1 MEEHS
6 GSAESLSHALLEFVA
21 AVGVGL
27 TGATLSGLR
36 GRLGATVDGRRIG
49 KNQVT
54 WLNAFEPIYARPDHI
69 GVSEAMKRIRDAPP
83 AGYTVRLHGNVW
95 ALCNLG
101 RTDDPRRHLSSL
113 GRFRRARQ
121 LPAQAVSMIHK
132 AKGLEFNHVLLC
144 PVDRHQFPNGP
155 LGARLLYVA
164 KVVRAGRSELP
175 SQPMLCR
182 LTFVSNERTNMETT
196 LVDIRRRDRDAEG
209 LSSSER

>member
-1 MEEHS
+1 MSIMFGHLDALVSAMEEHS

-49 KNQVT
+49 KNQVA

-121 LPAQAVSMIHK
+121 LPAQAVSTIHK
-132 AKGLEFNHVLLC
+132 A
-144 PVDRHQFPNGP
+144 GP

-164 KVVRAGRSELP
+164 ISRACWS
-175 SQPMLCR
+175 
-182 LTFVSNERTNMETT
+182 
-196 LVDIRRRDRDAEG
+196 IRIAIAADAM
-209 LSSSER
+209 SSHIRIQ